1 MEDKNWIDI
10 EDWLPP
16 PGSRALIK
24 LHDDF
29 RHRFRASNE
38 VSAKLMISPDT
49 GNYVWVVR
57 DGIKLHRIDNDKNN
71 VLAWTSL
78 VKDPQSYI
86 VTNMVMSLDNNN
98 RWDNL
103 DI

>member
-1 MEDKNWIDI
+1 MEDRNWVDI
-10 EDWLPP
+10 EDWLPVV
-16 PGSRALIK
+16 GSRALIK

-29 RHRFRASNE
+29 RPRFRGDNI

-49 GNYVWVVR
+49 GNRVWVVR
-57 DGIKLHRIDNDKNN
+57 DGIKLYRIDNDKNN

-86 VTNMVMSLDNNN
+86 VTTISVLCPYG
-98 RWDNL
+98 
-103 DI
+103 